1 MPTEIIKKTENIN
14 TKEKE
19 ELEFLE
25 EWFLLEK
32 YEFKL
37 LTIITVLSNSKR
49 AFRGKLNDLCNEL
62 SISTCSK
69 NKDKLKNSL
78 TFLEQNDYIKV
89 IEDKGIYTI
98 SLAHAAEKSKN
109 IIKIKK
115 AWYEIIKNADC
126 EASWE
131 SLLKV
136 FLTVLEL
143 SQDQIYTYSKIG
155 KMTNLSKSTVE
166 RCVKSI
172 KKLKFDNIAV
182 RVDLIKAKDSN
193 GEYRTKGQT
202 YTQVYDWSE

>member
-1 MPTEIIKKTENIN
+1 MQETENIN
-14 TKEKE
+14 TTEKE

-37 LTIITVLSNSKR
+37 LTIITILSDNKR

-78 TFLEQNDYIKV
+78 TFLKQNDYIKV

-143 SQDQIYTYSKIG
+143 SQDQIYTYNKIG

-166 RCVKSI
+166 RCVKTI
-172 KKLKFDNIAV
+172 KKLKFDDIEV
-182 RVDLIKAKDSN
+182 KVDLVRAKNFN
-193 GEYRTKGQT
+193 GDYRTKGQT

>member
-1 MPTEIIKKTENIN
+1 MQETQNIN
-14 TKEKE
+14 TAEKQ

-25 EWFLLEK
+25 EWFLLKK

-37 LTIITVLSNSKR
+37 LTIITVLSDNKR

-62 SISTCSK
+62 SITNCTK

-78 TFLEQNDYIKV
+78 TFLEQNDYIKI

-136 FLTVLEL
+136 FLKVLEL
-143 SQDQIYTYSKIG
+143 SQDEIYTYKQIG
-155 KMTNLSKSTVE
+155 KLTNMSSTTVE
-166 RCVKSI
+166 RCIKTI
-172 KKLKFDNIAV
+172 KKLKFDDILV
-182 RVDLIKAKDSN
+182 KTEIKKSKNKKD
-193 GEYRTKGQT
+193 EYRTKGQT

>member
-1 MPTEIIKKTENIN
+1 MQETQNIN
-14 TKEKE
+14 TAEKQ

-25 EWFLLEK
+25 EWFLLKK

-37 LTIITVLSNSKR
+37 LTIITVLSDNKR

-62 SISTCSK
+62 SITSCTK

-78 TFLEQNDYIKV
+78 TFLEQNDYIKI

-136 FLTVLEL
+136 FLKVLEL
-143 SQDQIYTYSKIG
+143 SQDEIYTYKQIG
-155 KMTNLSKSTVE
+155 KLTNMSSTTVE
-166 RCVKSI
+166 RCVKTI
-172 KKLKFDNIAV
+172 KKLKFDDILVKTEVITSKN
-182 RVDLIKAKDSN
+182 KKE
-193 GEYRTKGQT
+193 EYRTKGQK
-202 YTQVYDWSE
+202 YIQVYDWSE

>member
-1 MPTEIIKKTENIN
+1 MNITEKQ
-14 TKEKE
+14 

-32 YEFKL
+32 YEFKV
-37 LTIITVLSNSKR
+37 LTIITVLSDNRR

-62 SISTCSK
+62 SISACSK

-78 TFLEQNDYIKV
+78 TFLEQNGYIKI
-89 IEDKGIYTI
+89 IEDKDIYTI

-143 SQDQIYTYSKIG
+143 SQDQIYTYNKIG

-166 RCVKSI
+166 RCVKTI
-172 KKLKFDNIAV
+172 KKLKFDNIAIK
-182 RVDLIKAKDSN
+182 VDLITLKDSN
-193 GEYRTKGQT
+193 GKYRTKGQT

>member
-1 MPTEIIKKTENIN
+1 MQETENIN
-14 TKEKE
+14 TTEKE

-37 LTIITVLSNSKR
+37 LTIITILSDTKR

-69 NKDKLKNSL
+69 NSL
-78 TFLEQNDYIKV
+78 TFLKQNDYIKV

-115 AWYEIIKNADC
+115 G
-126 EASWE
+126 
-131 SLLKV
+131 L
-136 FLTVLEL
+136 
-143 SQDQIYTYSKIG
+143 
-155 KMTNLSKSTVE
+155 
-166 RCVKSI
+166 
-172 KKLKFDNIAV
+172 V
-182 RVDLIKAKDSN
+182 RDYQKCRL
-193 GEYRTKGQT
+193 
-202 YTQVYDWSE
+202 

>member
-1 MPTEIIKKTENIN
+1 MQETENTI
-14 TKEKE
+14 TTEKQ

-25 EWFLLEK
+25 EWVLLKK

-37 LTIITVLSNSKR
+37 LTIITILADNKR

-62 SISTCSK
+62 SISACSK
-69 NKDKLKNSL
+69 NKEKLKNSL
-78 TFLEQNDYIKV
+78 TFLEQNDYIKI

-136 FLTVLEL
+136 FLKILEL
-143 SQDQIYTYSKIG
+143 SQDKTYTYKQIG
-155 KMTNLSKSTVE
+155 ELTSFSKSTVE
-166 RCVKSI
+166 RCVKTI
-172 KKLKFDNIAV
+172 KKLKFDDMVI
-182 RVDLIKAKDSN
+182 RVDLIKTKDSN
-193 GEYRTKGQT
+193 GEYKTKGQT

>member
-1 MPTEIIKKTENIN
+1 MI
-14 TKEKE
+14 KE

-25 EWFLLEK
+25 EWFLLKK

-37 LTIITVLSNSKR
+37 LTIITVLADNKR
-49 AFRGKLNDLCNEL
+49 AFRGKLSDLCNEL
-62 SISTCSK
+62 SISNCSK
-69 NKDKLKNSL
+69 NKETMKNSL
-78 TFLEQNDYIKV
+78 SFLEKNDYIKV
-89 IEDKGIYTI
+89 IIDNDIYTI

-136 FLTVLEL
+136 FLKILEL
-143 SQDQIYTYSKIG
+143 SQDKTYTYKQIG
-155 KMTNLSKSTVE
+155 ELTSFSKSTVE
-166 RCVKSI
+166 RCVKTI
-172 KKLKFDNIAV
+172 KKLKFDDMVI
-182 RVDLIKAKDSN
+182 RVDLIKTKDSN
-193 GEYRTKGQT
+193 GEYKTKGQT